1 MPISSTG
8 RNVAGI
14 VSGSRSRT
22 RARYASAIST
32 SVRSGRC
39 GPCCSVAASGST
51 AIHRAAS
58 VLATSAQ
65 AIADQSR
72 AGMVARGI
80 SLHRFAG
87 YKARVAHHGQNDRR
101 SAMMRGSVL
110 CRALMAVLALAAA
123 PRGATAQTLDKVS
136 FGTNWVAEAE
146 HGGFF
151 QAVADG
157 TYKAY
162 GLDVTIVPGGP
173 NVNNRALLLAGRL
186 DFFMSANTLQSLDA
200 VANNVPVVAIAAM
213 FQKDP
218 QVLLAHPEAKV
229 TKLEDLR
236 PLTLFVSKEGV
247 ASYFQWLKSEYGFS
261 EDKIKPY
268 TFNAQ
273 PFLADSKSAIQVFI
287 PADPYLFGK
296 QAGFKPAVILLADY
310 GFNTYSTLIETRRD
324 LTESKPDLVQRFV
337 DASIVG
343 WYNYLYGD
351 SKAANAMIKKLNPEM
366 TDDLLNYSVQTM
378 KQNGIVDSGDSLK
391 DGIGAMSDER
401 MASFFDKMV
410 RAGVVKRDID
420 FRKAYTLRFIN
431 KGVGL
436 NLRPKN

>member
-1 MPISSTG
+1 M
-8 RNVAGI
+8 
-14 VSGSRSRT
+14 
-22 RARYASAIST
+22 RAR
-32 SVRSGRC
+32 
-39 GPCCSVAASGST
+39 P
-51 AIHRAAS
+51 
-58 VLATSAQ
+58 L
-65 AIADQSR
+65 
-72 AGMVARGI
+72 
-80 SLHRFAG
+80 L
-87 YKARVAHHGQNDRR
+87 
-101 SAMMRGSVL
+101 
-110 CRALMAVLALAAA
+110 RALTAVLALAAPFA
-123 PRGATAQTLDKVS
+123 ASAERLDKVS

-173 NVNNRALLLAGRL
+173 NVNNRALLLAGKL
-186 DFFMSANTLQSLDA
+186 DFFMSANTLQSFDA

-218 QVLLAHPEAKV
+218 QVLLAHPESKV
-229 TKLEDLR
+229 TKLEDLK

-261 EDKIKPY
+261 EEKIKPY

-273 PFLADSKSAIQVFI
+273 PFLADKKSAMQGYVTSE
-287 PADPYLFGK
+287 PYLVEK
-296 QAGFKPAVILLADY
+296 QAGFRPTVILLANY
-310 GFNTYSTLIETRRD
+310 GFNTYSTLIETRRE
-324 LTESKPDLVQRFV
+324 LTENKPDLVQRFV
-337 DASIVG
+337 DASVTG

-351 SKAANAMIKKLNPEM
+351 NKAANAMIKKLNPEM

-378 KQNGIVDSGDSLK
+378 KDNGIVDSGDSLK
-391 DGIGAMSDER
+391 DGIGAMTDAR

-420 FRKAYTLRFIN
+420 FKKAYTLRFIN

>member
-1 MPISSTG
+1 MS
-8 RNVAGI
+8 AG
-14 VSGSRSRT
+14 
-22 RARYASAIST
+22 
-32 SVRSGRC
+32 
-39 GPCCSVAASGST
+39 
-51 AIHRAAS
+51 
-58 VLATSAQ
+58 L
-65 AIADQSR
+65 
-72 AGMVARGI
+72 
-80 SLHRFAG
+80 L
-87 YKARVAHHGQNDRR
+87 
-101 SAMMRGSVL
+101 L
-110 CRALMAVLALAAA
+110 RALMAGFVLAT
-123 PRGATAQTLDKVS
+123 ATVPAVAQTLDRLS

-173 NVNNRALLLAGRL
+173 NVNNRALLIAGKL
-186 DFFMSANTLQSLDA
+186 DFFMSANTMQLFDA

-218 QVLLAHPEAKV
+218 LVLLAHPESKV
-229 TKLEDLR
+229 TKLEDLK

-247 ASYFQWLKSEYGFS
+247 ASYFQWLKSEYGFA
-261 EDKIKPY
+261 EEKIKPY

-273 PFLADSKSAIQVFI
+273 PFLADKKSAMQGYVTSE
-287 PADPYLFGK
+287 PYAIEK
-296 QAGFKPAVILLADY
+296 QAGFKPTVILLADY

-324 LTESKPDLVQRFV
+324 FTEKKPDLVQRFV
-337 DASIVG
+337 DASVIG

-351 SKAANAMIKKLNPEM
+351 NKPANAMIKKLNPEM
-366 TDDLLNYSVQTM
+366 TDDLLGYSVAKM
-378 KQNGIVDSGDSLK
+378 KENGIVDSGDSLK
-391 DGIGAMSDER
+391 NGIGAMTDER

-420 FRKAYTLRFIN
+420 FHKAYTLRFVN

-436 NLRPKN
+436 NLRPKK